1 MEKISAFM
9 TFVIY
14 QIYRKQH
21 LRAKAG
27 NLESVNEHFWFMI
40 EEAHNLLDSTVIAKK
55 TFNKL
60 RKIQNEFRNLKMHM
74 VCIALRLQDLSPKI
88 RSKMSILL
96 SRVSLD
102 DYQLKVRNLL
112 RNSTYRDE
120 ITQLTKGKFIFPSL
134 DLELNTKPFTQQGK
148 PYEAKPQTA
157 KQSGKPN
164 IIQRL
169 VKWYTTSKKRIEE
182 QKQQRRNNPDQSVYS
197 DDPRDTQEDDMEED
211 LALLDDDM
219 GW

>member
-1 MEKISAFM
+1 
-9 TFVIY
+9 
-14 QIYRKQH
+14 
-21 LRAKAG
+21 
-27 NLESVNEHFWFMI
+27 
-40 EEAHNLLDSTVIAKK
+40 
-55 TFNKL
+55 
-60 RKIQNEFRNLKMHM
+60 M

-112 RNSTYRDE
+112 RNSKYRDD
-120 ITQLTKGKFIFPSL
+120 ITELPKGKFIFPSL
-134 DLELNTKPFTQQGK
+134 DLELRTKPFMQQGE

-157 KQSGKPN
+157 KQPEKPN
-164 IIQRL
+164 IIQRF
-169 VKWYTTSKKRIEE
+169 VKWYASNKKRIEG
-182 QKQQRRNNPDQSVYS
+182 QRQQRQNNPDRSVYS

-211 LALLDDDM
+211 LALLDDDDM